1 VVLSLPED
9 MLTDRTAA
17 ADVRPAHVVQAAPS
31 AAAMAEL
38 RALLAKAE
46 RPLVMV
52 GGPTWDQSA
61 VDAMTRFV
69 EANDLPVM
77 ASYRAQDRFDNR
89 NDHYVGHAQR
99 GLNPEMRKLVETAD
113 LIIAAGPRLGEVTTA
128 SYTTI
133 KAPTPTQTLIHAHPS
148 PDELGRVFAPAL
160 AIPTGMGAFTQALA
174 ALPPVDGKRWSGWR
188 KGGRAAY
195 LDFIKPTS
203 MPGDVN
209 LAEIVIH
216 MSRVLPEDAIMI
228 NCAGNNSG
236 WVHRFFQF
244 RGYGSQIV
252 ATSGS
257 MGYGVPAAVAAKLAH
272 PERTVVSV
280 NGDGC
285 FMMLGQEIATA
296 RQYGLAPIIVVV
308 NNTMLATIRMHQEQ
322 HFPGRVV
329 GTDLFNPDFT
339 ALARAY
345 GAHAETVRRTDEFP
359 DALKR
364 CQAAGRV
371 SLIEMFIDRN
381 ALTPNLAL
389 KG

>member
-1 VVLSLPED
+1 
-9 MLTDRTAA
+9 
-17 ADVRPAHVVQAAPS
+17 
-31 AAAMAEL
+31 MAEL
-38 RALLAKAE
+38 RDLLARAE

-52 GGPTWDQSA
+52 GGPTWDQRA
-61 VDAMTRFV
+61 VDAMTKFV

-89 NDHYVGHAQR
+89 KEHYVGHAQR
-99 GLNPEMRKLVETAD
+99 ALNPEMRKLVETAD

-160 AIPTGMGAFTQALA
+160 AIPTGMGAFAEALA
-174 ALPPVDGKRWSGWR
+174 ALPPVDASRWSGWR
-188 KGGRAAY
+188 KAGRQAY
-195 LDFIKPTS
+195 LDFIRPTD

-209 LAEIVIH
+209 LSEIVTH

-236 WVHRFFQF
+236 WVHRFYQF

-272 PERTVVSV
+272 PERVVVSV

-296 RQYGLAPIIVVV
+296 QQYGLAPIIILV

-345 GAHAETVRRTDEFP
+345 GAHAETVRRTEEFP

-371 SLIEMFIDRN
+371 ALIEVFIDRN

-389 KG
+389 VPPI